1 MREIEFRAY
10 LSEDQF
16 KRLRQNKP
24 SAGLVSGVLAVTL
37 AWIFSAV
44 SLGPSKLEFGEL
56 QVGSGSSLPVKL
68 TNRGMTEFHAASL
81 GVEGENSG
89 DFKVD
94 TAPCA
99 TVAPGESCVVWV
111 DFRPRETGT
120 KLARLIVRT
129 KDGSEFSSTFTGTAT
144 KGITSVAPP
153 VPPPSPKPSQAVRPP
168 NQGSPN
174 AMFAPGPAPE
184 PLPTDR
190 PSPTTPNV
198 NEPSPPAPP
207 QAGPSPPIFVPPYR
221 LASGVIPEP
230 AQLPQIRIEPGTMDF
245 SRPPARRRQVT
256 IANSGTA
263 PLRLG
268 FGLIGPDRGSFEYDP
283 NACGAVLVASRQCVV
298 TVSYNPPIDDSG
310 KQVLT
315 AWLSVKHDAPNAAS
329 PQMVALRWRRTGP
342 LPQPHVTV
350 TPGVLSFTG
359 PPVGA
364 EFYSAP
370 PQTVTIRN
378 DGTVGLRQ
386 LSLRL
391 GLSGGPFTLSNNC
404 PTSLARGQTCTAQVT
419 FTPSDSRQYSGTLNG
434 YEGSFQLASVNLRGG
449 SASPTV
455 PKPQTSQHLPVDRAG
470 EGTGQG
476 NRPAPGNGTMDGPR
490 QPNSPQPGNAGRGGS
505 GRATSP
511 SAGGATNKT
520 PRAQTPR
527 APTRN
532 APSKILQR
540 TVRTVP
546 PQPPPVK

>member
-1 MREIEFRAY
+1 
-10 LSEDQF
+10 
-16 KRLRQNKP
+16 
-24 SAGLVSGVLAVTL
+24 
-37 AWIFSAV
+37 
-44 SLGPSKLEFGEL
+44 
-56 QVGSGSSLPVKL
+56 
-68 TNRGMTEFHAASL
+68 
-81 GVEGENSG
+81 
-89 DFKVD
+89 
-94 TAPCA
+94 
-99 TVAPGESCVVWV
+99 
-111 DFRPRETGT
+111 
-120 KLARLIVRT
+120 
-129 KDGSEFSSTFTGTAT
+129 
-144 KGITSVAPP
+144 
-153 VPPPSPKPSQAVRPP
+153 
-168 NQGSPN
+168 
-174 AMFAPGPAPE
+174 
-184 PLPTDR
+184 
-190 PSPTTPNV
+190 
-198 NEPSPPAPP
+198 
-207 QAGPSPPIFVPPYR
+207 
-221 LASGVIPEP
+221 
-230 AQLPQIRIEPGTMDF
+230 
-245 SRPPARRRQVT
+245 
-256 IANSGTA
+256 
-263 PLRLG
+263 
-268 FGLIGPDRGSFEYDP
+268 
-283 NACGAVLVASRQCVV
+283 
-298 TVSYNPPIDDSG
+298 
-310 KQVLT
+310 
-315 AWLSVKHDAPNAAS
+315 
-329 PQMVALRWRRTGP
+329 MVALRWRRTGP

-434 YEGSFQLASVNLRGG
+434 YEGSLQLASVNLRGG

-511 SAGGATNKT
+511 SAGDATNKT